1 MMNLSLI
8 KEEYPDDYER
18 YISLVSEGNVVDHL
32 AKQLETTNSLLS
44 LLTETQ
50 ANYRYAPEKWSVKEV
65 IGHIADTERIMSYR
79 LLRLVRG
86 DQTPLAGFDQDLY
99 VQAAGFALRPLPD
112 LLEDLTM
119 VRRSTLMLLRG
130 LQEEAWMSRGIVN
143 DHHFSVRALAYIIAG
158 HELYHVKL
166 IKEKYL
172 P

>member
-1 MMNLSLI
+1 MNLSLT

-32 AKQLETTNSLLS
+32 AQQLETTISLLS

-50 ANYRYAPEKWSVKEV
+50 ANFRYAPEKWSVKEV
-65 IGHIADTERIMSYR
+65 IGHITDTERIMSYR
-79 LLRLVRG
+79 LLRLARG
-86 DQTPLAGFDQDLY
+86 DQTPLAGFDQDPY
-99 VQAAGFALRPLPD
+99 VQAAGFALRALPD
-112 LLEDLTM
+112 LLEDFTM
-119 VRRSTLMLLRG
+119 VRRSTLTLLRG

-143 DHHFSVRALAYIIAG
+143 DHYFSVRALAYIIAG

-166 IKEKYL
+166 IKEKYF